1 MLCPYTCLFAL
12 MLIISTIYFHCVV
25 NKNKTVNQY
34 RSQLP
39 TNLQIIYD
47 KISTERLRISYYG
60 YALGLILSF
69 IIIYLYHNKL
79 TKISLICLVIIVSFF
94 TNYFYYILSPKT
106 DYMLNH
112 IGSPELVKLW
122 LNMYKEMQY
131 NYHFSF
137 IVGIISTAI
146 LALAFTK

>member
-69 IIIYLYHNKL
+69 IIIYLYFYL
-79 TKISLICLVIIVSFF
+79 FDFIYFGFLEIKIESHDGWCFDFCS
-94 TNYFYYILSPKT
+94 NYS
-106 DYMLNH
+106 
-112 IGSPELVKLW
+112 
-122 LNMYKEMQY
+122 
-131 NYHFSF
+131 
-137 IVGIISTAI
+137 
-146 LALAFTK
+146 